1 MIIEKSLTRRIHKH
15 QRKLLIVVG
24 VKHMYPRKLKIFFS
38 PILAPKHLINIL
50 RILEKLSSQ
59 RQKKN
64 TSKTQNKTEKK
75 FFLLTP
81 ICFSRQD
88 EGLKK
93 PQSNSPH

>member
-59 RQKKN
+59 RQKKKN

-75 FFLLTP
+75 FFLLTRYV
-81 ICFSRQD
+81 FL
-88 EGLKK
+88 GKMK
-93 PQSNSPH
+93 V

>member
-50 RILEKLSSQ
+50 IILEKLSSQ
-59 RQKKN
+59 RQKK
-64 TSKTQNKTEKK
+64 KTPQKHKIK
-75 FFLLTP
+75 QRKSFF
-81 ICFSRQD
+81 F
-88 EGLKK
+88 
-93 PQSNSPH
+93 